1 SCVVL
6 PLMRD
11 HPQQVQSVKILRGY
25 PQYRFVIRLRIIKFA
40 LLVQGEACTQVLL
53 NRGNAVLRLLECR
66 ELFLALGDSGSR
78 RHAAMGF

>member
-1 SCVVL
+1 
-6 PLMRD
+6 MRD
-11 HPQQVQSVKILRGY
+11 HPQQVQSVKIFRVCS
-25 PQYRFVIRLRIIKFA
+25 QHCFVIGLRIIKFA
-40 LLVQGEACTQVLL
+40 LLVQGEACAQVLL